1 MVVVRDVDGHSLCAG
16 CLLPFRVRCHVAYV
30 PCKQRV
36 VGLSKLPRV
45 IAMFAQRLQT
55 PSALAKQVVE
65 AISEVLDPLGAAIV
79 VESWHVRNVGA
90 ATMAASFAPG
100 ETQQHGGTAAGHM
113 VPCTA
118 AAATGCF
125 LGDDGAL
132 WAEFVALLCLPAQTE
147 NQLRPPFAFAEACHS
162 DGVIAASLACPFSLQ
177 PLQEEC
183 SSCNGS
189 PCNDHGRRPAGPG
202 VADKFISTRLAET
215 APALQRALEAESCQ
229 GSGTLS
235 LPVKRYLSWLS
246 ASTSGGHG
254 FSWDGS
260 LQAMGTPA
268 VFLPLHVPVPPA
280 PGEDG
285 SECSANGWLL
295 QEARVQL
302 HAELA
307 LPLSSL
313 CEHHLLPFVG
323 CAHVGFAVE
332 AADSHGK
339 AVPHSRS
346 SLDRRL
352 LGGVVSLHSR
362 RLQVQERLTR
372 QIAEAAAAAAASGS
386 CAGVM
391 VVVEAT
397 HMCMMARGI
406 EKVAS
411 GTATVATLGCFSS
424 SPRLRAAFL
433 KLLRRDNS
441 SRTLQL
447 A

>member
-79 VESWHVRNVGA
+79 VESWHVRDVGA
-90 ATMAASFAPG
+90 ATMAASFARG
-100 ETQQHGGTAAGHM
+100 GIQQHGGNAAGHM

-118 AAATGCF
+118 AAAAGCF

-147 NQLRPPFAFAEACHS
+147 DQLRPPFGSAEACHS
-162 DGVIAASLACPFSLQ
+162 DGVIAASLACPFSLR

-189 PCNDHGRRPAGPG
+189 PCNDHGRRPPGPG
-202 VADKFISTRLAET
+202 VTDELNCTRLTES

-235 LPVKRYLSWLS
+235 LPIKRYLSWLS
-246 ASTSGGHG
+246 ESTSGGHG
-254 FSWDGS
+254 FSWGGG
-260 LQAMGTPA
+260 LQAMGPRA
-268 VFLPLHVPVPPA
+268 VFLAPHVPVPPLD
-280 PGEDG
+280 EDG

-295 QEARVQL
+295 REARVQL

-323 CAHVGFAVE
+323 CAHVGFGVE
-332 AADSHGK
+332 AANSHGK
-339 AVPHSRS
+339 VVRPSRS
-346 SLDRRL
+346 SPDRRL
-352 LGGVVSLHSR
+352 LGGVVSLYSR

-372 QIAEAAAAAAASGS
+372 QIAEAAAVAAASGS

-433 KLLRRDNS
+433 KLLRRDNL
-441 SRTLQL
+441 SRTPQL